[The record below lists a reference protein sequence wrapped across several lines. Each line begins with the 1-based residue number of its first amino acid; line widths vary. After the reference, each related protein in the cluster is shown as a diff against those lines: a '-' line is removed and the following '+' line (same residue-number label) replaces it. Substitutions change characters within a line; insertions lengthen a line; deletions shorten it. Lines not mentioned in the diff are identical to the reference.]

1 MIEIEP
7 HSEGVTL
14 SVRAQTRAAANAV
27 RGEVNGALKVSVTQV
42 AEKGKANQAVI
53 EVLAEAL
60 GLRRSQVRLISGPTS
75 TQKRFLIRGVTSEQ
89 LQQKLAAALADTA
102 R

>member
-7 HSEGVTL
+7 HSEGVIL

-60 GLRRSQVRLISGPTS
+60 DLRRSQVQLISGPTS
-75 TQKRFLIRGVTSEQ
+75 TQKRFLIRGVTSAQ
-89 LQQKLAAALADTA
+89 LQRKLAAALAEQA